1 VRKQDTAW
9 FVALGAGL
17 MSAVAL
23 LRRRVRVALFLALGA
38 IGAGIAS
45 RRIPVRAAPRLATG
59 VRGTLQAA

>member
-1 VRKQDTAW
+1 
-9 FVALGAGL
+9 